1 MVLKTYQDYQIKINK
16 KINSIII
23 FLTSFFIILCL
34 FSINTAHS
42 IELFRGPDDNFTLE
56 SDQMTV
62 EGIQNYTN
70 RDYSNSLPDLFDKV
84 EKSVVQITEPGS
96 TQAKEPHPS
105 RLGSG
110 FVYDKSG
117 HIVTNFHVVD
127 GSKDNKVY
135 VTFLDGVSYEGDI
148 VGTDPYSD
156 LAVIKLTEVDNN
168 VSSKLVPLELG
179 NSSTIRIGQKV
190 VAVGNP
196 FGLSGSLSE
205 GIISGLGRLMPAGDN
220 GEPPQNP
227 FDKSPIVKPV
237 PSFSIPDIIQTDA
250 AINPGNSGGPLID
263 MNANVIGINTAIFSN
278 TGVYSGIGFAIPS
291 NFLIKIVPLLIKN
304 GEYDHPYIGINGF
317 DITPE
322 IAKLL
327 NLPEAVGFLVVNV
340 TADSPAMLAGIQG
353 GNKSMQI
360 NGLPIELGGDIVTEI
375 DNKPVRKVD
384 DILSYLEN
392 YKRIGD
398 NVTLTVLRG
407 PALEKQVVTISL
419 TTRPSLETDLTN
431 PSLGIIGLDIT
442 PEIAK
447 IMNISRDNGFLI
459 TSIIGNSSASKANL
473 RGGYVVTEVNGTV
486 LELGGDI
493 IVKMDNVDIQDQSD
507 IKNYLKTKNI
517 GDSVIITVLRDDDY
531 LTKSLVLEPISENQR
546 ILEDSSMTEDTLP
559 PPLSQDDLR
568 EFLDACVK
576 VLPREACES
585 MIIIK

>member
-1 MVLKTYQDYQIKINK
+1 MVLNTYQDYQMKIDK
-16 KINSIII
+16 KIQSIII
-23 FLTSFFIILCL
+23 FLTSLSIIICL
-34 FSINTAHS
+34 FSINPAHS
-42 IELFRGPDDNFTLE
+42 IESVSGQGDNFTLE

-62 EGIQNYTN
+62 ESMPDSTN

-96 TQAKEPHPS
+96 TQVKESSPS

-127 GSKDNKVY
+127 GSKNNKVY

-156 LAVIKLTEVDNN
+156 LAVIKLTELDNN

-220 GEPPQNP
+220 GESPQNP
-227 FDKSPIVKPV
+227 FEKSPIVEPV

-327 NLPEAVGFLVVNV
+327 NLPEAVGFLVINV
-340 TADSPAMLAGIQG
+340 TEDSPAKLAGIQG

-360 NGLPIELGGDIVTEI
+360 NGMPIELGGDIVTEI

-407 PALEKQVVTISL
+407 PNLDKQVVTIPL
-419 TTRPSLETDLTN
+419 TARPSLETDLTN
-431 PSLGIIGLDIT
+431 PSLGVIGLDIT
-442 PEIAK
+442 PMIAK
-447 IMNISRDNGFLI
+447 QMNISRENGFLI

-473 RGGYVVTEVNGTV
+473 RGSYVVTEVNGTV

-493 IVKMDNVDIQDQSD
+493 IVKMDNVDIRSQLD

-517 GDSVIITVLRDDDY
+517 GDSVIITVLRDDNY

-546 ILEDSSMTEDTLP
+546 ILEDSSMTNDTLP
-559 PPLSQDDLR
+559 PPLSQDDLK
-568 EFLDACVK
+568 EFLEGCVK
-576 VLPREACES
+576 ILPRESCES

>member
-205 GIISGLGRLMPAGDN
+205 
-220 GEPPQNP
+220 
-227 FDKSPIVKPV
+227 
-237 PSFSIPDIIQTDA
+237 
-250 AINPGNSGGPLID
+250 
-263 MNANVIGINTAIFSN
+263 
-278 TGVYSGIGFAIPS
+278 
-291 NFLIKIVPLLIKN
+291 
-304 GEYDHPYIGINGF
+304 
-317 DITPE
+317 
-322 IAKLL
+322 
-327 NLPEAVGFLVVNV
+327 
-340 TADSPAMLAGIQG
+340 
-353 GNKSMQI
+353 
-360 NGLPIELGGDIVTEI
+360 
-375 DNKPVRKVD
+375 
-384 DILSYLEN
+384 IL
-392 YKRIGD
+392 
-398 NVTLTVLRG
+398 
-407 PALEKQVVTISL
+407 
-419 TTRPSLETDLTN
+419 
-431 PSLGIIGLDIT
+431 
-442 PEIAK
+442 
-447 IMNISRDNGFLI
+447 
-459 TSIIGNSSASKANL
+459 
-473 RGGYVVTEVNGTV
+473 
-486 LELGGDI
+486 
-493 IVKMDNVDIQDQSD
+493 
-507 IKNYLKTKNI
+507 
-517 GDSVIITVLRDDDY
+517 
-531 LTKSLVLEPISENQR
+531 
-546 ILEDSSMTEDTLP
+546 
-559 PPLSQDDLR
+559 
-568 EFLDACVK
+568 
-576 VLPREACES
+576 
-585 MIIIK
+585 

>member
-96 TQAKEPHPS
+96 TQAKEPNPS